1 MQNFLNFVKK
11 VHEKADCKIDSC
23 DVKFFLEQME
33 DIFNEELSY
42 DAWPIKFTEVCLA
55 NISVFSAMFQIH
67 DKHKDCLDNIF
78 DEIED
83 PLTIVNRQLER
94 NEQLTKLILEKYT
107 IQKKID
113 ALVENVFLVKWFFTC

>member
-11 VHEKADCKIDSC
+11 VHEKTDCKTDSC

-67 DKHKDCLDNIF
+67 DKHEVCLDNIF

-83 PLTIVNRQLER
+83 PLTIVNHQLER

-113 ALVENVFLVKWFFTC
+113 ALVENVF